1 MVSYESYL
9 IPETVTLL
17 TVRRVNATENE
28 IYNPGGLQCMDAS
41 LFCAAH
47 IPVVIFYHSGSQPV
61 LWRVFVFFF
70 ERLR

>member
-1 MVSYESYL
+1 
-9 IPETVTLL
+9 
-17 TVRRVNATENE
+17 VNATENE

-47 IPVVIFYHSGSQPV
+47 IPVVIFYHSASQPV
-61 LWRVFVFFF
+61 LWHVFVFFF